1 MPKTFISLE
10 KALVNVK
17 NEQIS
22 YPLIVKPRW
31 GMGSIAVFEAENE
44 EELKVFY
51 EKTKR
56 NILKTYLKYESQ
68 EDIDTSVLI
77 QEKIN
82 GQEYGLDIINDLYGC
97 LLYTSCN
104 G

>member
-10 KALVNVK
+10 KALVDVK

-44 EELKVFY
+44 EELRVFY
-51 EKTKR
+51 E
-56 NILKTYLKYESQ
+56 
-68 EDIDTSVLI
+68 
-77 QEKIN
+77 
-82 GQEYGLDIINDLYGC
+82 
-97 LLYTSCN
+97 
-104 G
+104 